1 MTHLRGEMS
10 RKPGT
15 SAPAPTKQAAK
26 PVDPNWASA
35 FKDTTKMS
43 KSHGGRVIRKG
54 W

>member
-10 RKPGT
+10 RQPGK
-15 SAPAPTKQAAK
+15 SAPKLSAQALK
-26 PVDPNWASA
+26 PVDPDWSKD